1 MVVVY
6 SLLTLI
12 PLLIISSTFY
22 LRSKEVIEKG
32 IVQSRTVNQL
42 VAETGEKIDRLL
54 LQHEQKMKDIINNA
68 SVVRLLHNDL
78 MPERYPLDTEERA
91 FVETIVEELLALEYE
106 NMRENI
112 GDLVDAIVLF
122 NKQGDVY
129 SPDPSWTIEFRSA
142 LELMPYE
149 REGEPAW
156 AFFLDKGRI
165 IGAVKRFG
173 GGENVELGMLAVTLN
188 EDKVQ
193 KLFSEFPSHFQIVT
207 KSNIILSSNE
217 PDKLG
222 KLYRREE
229 NPNKIEHAYQSSVS
243 EYRYIGLEERGLAI
257 QQIDRQAWFSIS
269 ITIGAW
275 ILVMVIT
282 FFILRRI
289 TRPILTLSR
298 LMELAK
304 KENYQLIENIH
315 TVDEIGILAQ
325 SYNKLISRTKHL
337 IETVYMS
344 EIKQKE
350 SELKA
355 IRIHFNPHFLYNT
368 LEYVSILAQQNR
380 SREIPS
386 IVHKLSRIFRFS
398 ISSDEPFVSL
408 ELELVFSE
416 IYLQIHKHR
425 YENRLNYSIEIA
437 EELKSLLIPKL
448 ILQPVIENAFIHG
461 IDHLP
466 DNGEISI
473 KVYEKEYRL
482 YVDITNNGPNP
493 EEIESVQSAGTGT
506 GLANVRS
513 RIRLHFGEEYGLELL
528 RNDKRLTVARICL
541 PIMFPNN

>member
-1 MVVVY
+1 M
-6 SLLTLI
+6 LTLI